1 MIDPLTKFKQS
12 LLKTVE
18 VNNHKFTFNPFIK
31 LKTVNR
37 IDLLAE
43 GLKAVDGVNLVDF
56 DSIKEKEN
64 KEEAIKEEIKSW
76 DSSLTTILFQKLIKL
91 IQEHKEINFAKEKD
105 LRVYWKIRKIFSKEE
120 IDNWTDL
127 DWAWAYENIYQDEIE
142 KDEFDNRALEK
153 RKIWYNH
160 ELFFAF
166 RKQKETEK
174 QQKQEE
180 ELLLK
185 KLLKEQGVNLPENIE
200 LVDAEENDIPM
211 ILEEK

>member
-56 DSIKEKEN
+56 DSIRDKEN
-64 KEEAIKEEIKSW
+64 KEEAIKEEIRSW

-91 IQEHKEINFAKEKD
+91 IQEHKKIDFAKEK
-105 LRVYWKIRKIFSKEE
+105 E
-120 IDNWTDL
+120 
-127 DWAWAYENIYQDEIE
+127 
-142 KDEFDNRALEK
+142 
-153 RKIWYNH
+153 
-160 ELFFAF
+160 
-166 RKQKETEK
+166 
-174 QQKQEE
+174 
-180 ELLLK
+180 
-185 KLLKEQGVNLPENIE
+185 
-200 LVDAEENDIPM
+200 
-211 ILEEK
+211 